1 MSARVTTLFPQT
13 TDADHPAE
21 SASGMVRQLDERLDS
36 LSSYEDA
43 QAAILVLLDY
53 AAASSREWRAEAA
66 AELVGLLIAG
76 FDEEVAE

>member
-13 TDADHPAE
+13 PAADHNPE

-36 LSSYEDA
+36 LSNYQDA
-43 QAAILVLLDY
+43 QAAVLVLLDY

-76 FDEEVAE
+76 FDGECV

>member
-1 MSARVTTLFPQT
+1 MSARVTTLFPKT
-13 TDADHPAE
+13 PAADHNPE

-36 LSSYEDA
+36 LNSYEDA

-66 AELVGLLIAG
+66 AELVGLLMAD
-76 FDEEVAE
+76 FDDEVLS

>member
-13 TDADHPAE
+13 PAADHNPE

-36 LSSYEDA
+36 LTSYQDA
-43 QAAILVLLDY
+43 QAAVLVLLDY

-66 AELVGLLIAG
+66 AELVGLLIAD
-76 FDEEVAE
+76 FTEEVAE